1 MRLNENFNQNENESE
16 LELNAESAMELIMGS
31 LYEMVLEPAHKS
43 GQLTEED
50 QELLGSIGLTL
61 KTIAEKARAYEKLQE
76 GENPFG
82 SN

>member
-1 MRLNENFNQNENESE
+1 MRLNENFNQNENES
-16 LELNAESAMELIMGS
+16 ELNAESAMELIMGS

>member
-16 LELNAESAMELIMGS
+16 LNAEGAMELIMGS
-31 LYEMVLEPAHKS
+31 LYEMVLEPAYKS
-43 GQLTEED
+43 GQLTEQD

-61 KTIAEKARAYEKLQE
+61 KTIAEKARAYEKLQK

>member
-1 MRLNENFNQNENESE
+1 MRLNENFNQNENES
-16 LELNAESAMELIMGS
+16 ELNAESAMELIMGS
-31 LYEMVLEPAHKS
+31 LYEMVLEPAYKS

-76 GENPFG
+76 GKNPFG